1 MSSGGNYVFGC
12 MLWYQGGGNGLCYMF
27 LPHGL
32 PLIIHPNLISL
43 WITLA
48 FLCDN
53 RSVGRV
59 LCAITFVIFINGYSF
74 LLIHFFAIS
83 QVCITKI
90 IFSFLQMYYTYRG
103 LYSMT
108 VFWKKLK
115 WLEIS
120 LCEINLKCLN
130 ETNES
135 RTCYDAKAP
144 SWLEKLMF
152 ARQIIILNITVTR
165 YVNHLTK
172 KRIRNFLLQILT
184 SLRENFIL
192 GCYTLI
198 KSYFCPYNL

>member
-1 MSSGGNYVFGC
+1 MLILMDHLYPPLHKVFGC

-53 RSVGRV
+53 WSVGRV

-90 IFSFLQMYYTYRG
+90 IFSFLQMYYIC
-103 LYSMT
+103 
-108 VFWKKLK
+108 VNFQKH
-115 WLEIS
+115 I
-120 LCEINLKCLN
+120 
-130 ETNES
+130 
-135 RTCYDAKAP
+135 
-144 SWLEKLMF
+144 
-152 ARQIIILNITVTR
+152 ITVKLR
-165 YVNHLTK
+165 SRWCCSLT
-172 KRIRNFLLQILT
+172 ICLSFV
-184 SLRENFIL
+184 SV
-192 GCYTLI
+192 Y
-198 KSYFCPYNL
+198 P